1 MNERRK
7 PPRGPLLTTVLL
19 GAVWSL
25 TLVTGVRSLFSY
37 ETSPGSVGKVQAR
50 WPVASKISAPNERP
64 HSRHGCP
71 SAVSLHASEHG

>member
-25 TLVTGVRSLFSY
+25 DSGYGNSQSFQLRNFARKRRQGPGTL
-37 ETSPGSVGKVQAR
+37 
-50 WPVASKISAPNERP
+50 ASFLENLRA
-64 HSRHGCP
+64 
-71 SAVSLHASEHG
+71 